1 MTALWFK
8 GALVALPDVPARAA
22 AGEFDT
28 ARALARLRRILG
40 DERPHPV
47 DSEAN
52 DEVRERLIAELRALG
67 STPVTDQ
74 LACNG
79 TGKGRAVSCARV
91 RNVVA
96 AWVPRSGRPVMM
108 VSHYDST
115 PVGPGAAD
123 DGIGVAA
130 MLETAALL
138 KDRPLQRPVLLL
150 FNEGE
155 EAGLI
160 GARAFLERHP
170 LAGGSRRSSIS
181 RRAGSPDRP

>member
-1 MTALWFK
+1 MRQWGLIAALLVLLMTAFWFK
-8 GALVALPDVPARAA
+8 GALIALPEMPAQAA

-28 ARALARLRRILG
+28 ARALTRLRRILG

-52 DEVRERLIAELRALG
+52 DSVRERLLAELRKLG
-67 STPVTDQ
+67 LSPTVTDD

-79 TGKGRAVSCARV
+79 TAKSRAVSCARV
-91 RNVVA
+91 RNVLA
-96 AWVPRSGRPVMM
+96 RIGPATGRSVMM
-108 VSHYDST
+108 ASHYDST

-123 DGIGVAA
+123 DGIGVAV

-138 KDRPLQRPVLLL
+138 RDRPLKRPVLLL

-155 EAGLI
+155 EA
-160 GARAFLERHP
+160 
-170 LAGGSRRSSIS
+170 
-181 RRAGSPDRP
+181 